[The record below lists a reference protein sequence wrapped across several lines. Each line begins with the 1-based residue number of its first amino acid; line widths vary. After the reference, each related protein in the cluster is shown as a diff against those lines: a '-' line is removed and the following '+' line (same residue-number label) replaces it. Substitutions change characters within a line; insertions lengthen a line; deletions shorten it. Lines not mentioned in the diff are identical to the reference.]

1 MWKYIGGW
9 LCQPSCLLLL
19 PIGEIM
25 AILHFFI
32 YIITGE
38 ESLWLRDAIEK
49 NEEEKE
55 KEEDVQRE
63 IENFLLEFPEEERH
77 VIRKLCL
84 E

>member
-19 PIGEIM
+19 PIG
-25 AILHFFI
+25 
-32 YIITGE
+32 